1 MARNGKL
8 QIAAYLGL
16 LQATWI
22 AALLMVDPLLRIL
35 DPKDPSTFHNTIKV
49 RKGKVQLAAQFGLY
63 RQGGWLLC

>member
-16 LQATWI
+16 LQATWF
-22 AALLMVDPLLRIL
+22 AALLMVDPSLRNL
-35 DPKDPSTFHNTIKV
+35 DPRAPSTLHNTIRV

-63 RQGGWLLC
+63 RQGGWMLC